1 MVRNCSYMSTEMMYK
16 RFTNIW
22 IVTETI
28 TISELQIFFAGIA
41 LLAKQHID
49 CCKMGNG
56 IGLAVFGR
64 QARLIQ
70 EATNDYEFI
79 VELIG
84 NISYIFIIS

>member
-1 MVRNCSYMSTEMMYK
+1 MTK
-16 RFTNIW
+16 TF
-22 IVTETI
+22 
-28 TISELQIFFAGIA
+28 TISELQIFFAGIE

-49 CCKMGNG
+49 CCKTGNG

-70 EATNDYEFI
+70 EATNDYELV

-84 NISYIFIIS
+84 NIRYIFIISQ